1 MEVEIFVKCEQC
13 HFRFRLKTKLRK
25 HMKHRKVNIVVKCKQ
40 CHFRSRQNVTTH
52 IRHNNKIFQKRP
64 QVLEEGR
71 KSCKM

>member
-13 HFRFRLKTKLRK
+13 HFRFRLKTKLGK
-25 HMKHRKVNIVVKCKQ
+25 HMSNCNNKFKNE
-40 CHFRSRQNVTTH
+40 SRY
-52 IRHNNKIFQKRP
+52 NKIFQKWP